1 MYEIKRNR
9 VVEDL
14 RLEDNGQEL
23 ILHVDLS
30 VDRILQQYAAAAKA
44 LSEAQR
50 ALRQGVTEERIQKL
64 GEAILLVFEV
74 VFGVEQAKKL
84 VDFYGGAYTEM
95 LADVAP
101 FINDVVAPKINEA
114 QQRIVGQYKSVKRFG
129 K

>member
-1 MYEIKRNR
+1 MYEIKRNH

-14 RLEDNGQEL
+14 RLEDNGKEL

-44 LSEAQR
+44 LSKAQES
-50 ALRQGVTEERIQKL
+50 LRQGATEERIQKL
-64 GEAILLVFEV
+64 GEAILGVFEV
-74 VFGVEQAKKL
+74 IFGVEQAKQL
-84 VDFYGGAYTEM
+84 VDFYGSAYTEM

-101 FINDVVAPKINEA
+101 FINDVIAPKINEA
-114 QQRIVGQYKSVKRFG
+114 QQRIIGRYKSVKRFH